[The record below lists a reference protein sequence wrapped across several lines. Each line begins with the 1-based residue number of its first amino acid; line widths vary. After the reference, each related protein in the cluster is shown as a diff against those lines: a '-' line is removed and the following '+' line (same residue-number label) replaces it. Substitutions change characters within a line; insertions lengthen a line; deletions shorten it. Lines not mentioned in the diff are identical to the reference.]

1 MRSNDAVYQRIAGN
15 TPHLR
20 DLLAVIFVLAV
31 ATLAVLALLRQVEQY
46 RWTQA
51 ASAAFRDHS
60 PPRYD
65 APAFDSA
72 ARRKL
77 AAETVGC
84 VLVLACTLGWV
95 LHRRRKR
102 ARIEQPTRFV
112 TPRLPA
118 YGRVGSGSAA
128 AERLS
133 AVVRSDR
140 AVRQRLR
147 EGAA

>member
-15 TPHLR
+15 TPQLR

-46 RWTQA
+46 RWAQA

-60 PPRYD
+60 PPRHD
-65 APAFDSA
+65 APVFDSA

-84 VLVLACTLGWV
+84 ELVLAGTLGWV

-147 EGAA
+147 EGVA